1 MFGHNGIKQIQNI
14 ISKLSK
20 KKRRTPEGLTRQKQV
35 ERGEIKTMN
44 VINERLISSNIFF
57 SYGEYKSK
65 QKAKVRMLPSAI
77 EHIQVPLNAT

>member
-1 MFGHNGIKQIQNI
+1 MFGHNVLKQIQNI
-14 ISKLSK
+14 ITKLSK

-57 SYGEYKSK
+57 RTENTKTSK
-65 QKAKVRMLPSAI
+65 RQKFECFNP
-77 EHIQVPLNAT
+77 